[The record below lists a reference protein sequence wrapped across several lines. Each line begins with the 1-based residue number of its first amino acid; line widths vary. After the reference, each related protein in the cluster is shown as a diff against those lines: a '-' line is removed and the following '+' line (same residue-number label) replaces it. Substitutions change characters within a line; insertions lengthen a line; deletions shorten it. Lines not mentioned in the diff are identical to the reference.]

1 MGTSSFIS
9 CVYVAMSEGGTRCLP
24 SDLVSLGRNG
34 ARRTL
39 PFPSPPSL
47 LPVHPTFPLRLE
59 RAGERLVLLEG
70 VFQDMARAWEALA
83 HQAPLRSYITRFAK
97 LCAMFEAEDFF
108 FFFLLTCNVSSDISV
123 YI

>member
-1 MGTSSFIS
+1 MGR
-9 CVYVAMSEGGTRCLP
+9 GG
-24 SDLVSLGRNG
+24 
-34 ARRTL
+34 
-39 PFPSPPSL
+39 PFPSPPPPSL

-83 HQAPLRSYITRFAK
+83 HQALLRSYITRFAK
-97 LCAMFEAEDFF
+97 LCAMFVAEDFLF
-108 FFFLLTCNVSSDISV
+108 YFIIIIFLLTCDVSSDISV